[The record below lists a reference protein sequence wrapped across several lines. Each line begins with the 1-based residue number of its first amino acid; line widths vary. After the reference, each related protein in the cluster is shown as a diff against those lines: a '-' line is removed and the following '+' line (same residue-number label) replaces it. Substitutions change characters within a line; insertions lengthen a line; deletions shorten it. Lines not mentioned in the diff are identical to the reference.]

1 MKDVKKVFKN
11 LEDMLRCSSW
21 FNDGWEIYNR
31 GPYLQLYREDWFN
44 QNQGGVHFETFI
56 EANQVRDKDISNRHA
71 CRRGLPFP
79 RTICATIHRIEGG
92 RISSWKGYKAVGEGY
107 TICERRLPLNFKNL
121 EQRILEEF
129 NRLRKLEEVY
139 RPPSM
144 NSASKGTK
152 WVSERRVLASMSVIS
167 AAVKAGVSAAV
178 EPRRKSVAGR
188 LSSPTSST
196 SSKRNSAVEWTSSG
210 CWTTRSKAPW
220 SSAIRLKTHR

>member
-11 LEDMLRCSSW
+11 LEEILRSSSW

-56 EANQVRDKDISNRHA
+56 EANQVRDKVFPIAMHA
-71 CRRGLPFP
+71 EEDCPSQERFVQQFIEL
-79 RTICATIHRIEGG
+79 EGG

-129 NRLRKLEEVY
+129 NRLRKLEE
-139 RPPSM
+139 
-144 NSASKGTK
+144 
-152 WVSERRVLASMSVIS
+152 
-167 AAVKAGVSAAV
+167 
-178 EPRRKSVAGR
+178 SVAATFDELG
-188 LSSPTSST
+188 
-196 SSKRNSAVEWTSSG
+196 V
-210 CWTTRSKAPW
+210 
-220 SSAIRLKTHR
+220 